1 MYLIDQ
7 YRGTIFSCRYEIP
20 PWLAPIESQTEL
32 ETVVT
37 VAVVDTIMRHPM
49 MQVGVMNATSKTPSW
64 IQLESLDLTQ
74 HIKWLYIGEHNDFEQ
89 IVQETARTQLDE
101 YFPDLSIKQ
110 PGWKITVLRQEN
122 APSMELLLTWN
133 HNHFDGIGAKV
144 FHEDLLEMLN
154 NVEKGVYERTG
165 LESNIL
171 KLPQAPPLLPDPI
184 ESVRSLPVDL
194 KSLVKAFW
202 EETRPQFLNRDVS
215 HATWCPI
222 RTFPY
227 KSQSRAFFVNG
238 ASLLAILDRCRQN
251 ETTITG
257 LINGLLLIA
266 YSLRLDSKAAP
277 AFQSSTMVD
286 HRRNLPPP
294 SPDASWAR
302 SDRVVGNYVTQCL
315 HKFDTQLVAR
325 IRSKFPADAR
335 EGRNLSTDLQ
345 RELWAV
351 STQNRLEIISKLEA
365 GLQNDIVGLFKYVTD
380 WQKTM
385 KDMAKKRRQFSWVVT
400 NVGVMNGE
408 MPTGLSSDN
417 TPGNSQKWSIN
428 RAEFGL
434 SAEVPAAAIEFA
446 CVSVAGRGMCID
458 SSWADCAVDATFGE
472 HIMGDLERWIT
483 QLARQS

>member
-1 MYLIDQ
+1 MAKETRVLRKFGINETYQLAMYLIDQ

-20 PWLAPIESQTEL
+20 PWLAPIKSQTEL
-32 ETVVT
+32 ATVVM

-74 HIKWLYIGEHNDFEQ
+74 HVKWLYIGEHNDFEQ

-110 PGWKITVLRQEN
+110 PGWKITVLRQGN

-133 HNHFDGIGAKV
+133 HNHFDGVGAKV
-144 FHEDLLEMLN
+144 FHEDLLEMLK

-294 SPDASWAR
+294 PPDAS
-302 SDRVVGNYVTQCL
+302 
-315 HKFDTQLVAR
+315 
-325 IRSKFPADAR
+325 
-335 EGRNLSTDLQ
+335 EGRDLSTDLQ

-351 STQNRLEIISKLEA
+351 SAQNRLEIISKLEA

-408 MPTGLSSDN
+408 TSIGLSTTTTQAPTSSDD
-417 TPGNSQKWSIN
+417 TPGNSQKWSIS
-428 RAEFGL
+428 RAGFGL

-446 CVSVAGRGMCID
+446 CVSVAGRGMCIN

-483 QLARQS
+483 QLARQP